1 MQSNIIETTPG
12 ATRWAKPLNLT
23 KHKIFLLLVNVF
35 LSADHEQGA
44 DAAGGKAP
52 TSPRPFTAP
61 VGSSASPLHR
71 LATLPHLLSQP
82 SEMPASWNT
91 PPTPSSTQPKS
102 PAAVEEAAPW
112 HKLAQQEAAMQ
123 DLQAK
128 QAQQEQLIQGLQTD
142 VARCAQP

>member
-1 MQSNIIETTPG
+1 M
-12 ATRWAKPLNLT
+12 
-23 KHKIFLLLVNVF
+23 F
-35 LSADHEQGA
+35 LSADREQGA
-44 DAAGGKAP
+44 DAAGEQAS

-91 PPTPSSTQPKS
+91 PPTPSPTQPKP
-102 PAAVEEAAPW
+102 PAAVEDSAAW

-123 DLQAK
+123 GLQTK
-128 QAQQEQLIQGLQTD
+128 QAEQEQHIQSLQTD
-142 VARCAQP
+142 VARCVQHCMAT